1 LAILNESDTDKNTLF
16 NLEHSFAAYHSRIKN
31 DEQHYIEQVRALTQL
46 VEREATD
53 EIDEYLSILASQSGL
68 PPQVLL
74 RLKLKVSNEVGN
86 LPETIDTWV
95 KWLISW
101 LKTDLEA
108 RDVLLFEV
116 QASILG
122 SSNTWGL
129 THKLHFYY

>member
-1 LAILNESDTDKNTLF
+1 MVNRLAILNESDTDKNTLF

-95 KWLISW
+95 KWLI
-101 LKTDLEA
+101 TDLEA